1 MRRESFPSYRRCEFE
16 RREEREMSATQVD
29 RYETVIVGGGQAGLA
44 TGYHL
49 TKRGRSCVIL
59 DAGERV
65 GDSWRKR
72 WPSLK
77 LYSPASV
84 DGLPGMR
91 FPAPGF
97 SFPSGY
103 EMADYLEAYAA
114 RFELPVRSG
123 VLVDG
128 LDREGERYVVTAGER
143 RFEAENVVVATGVM
157 QKPVTPD
164 FASELDPR
172 IRQLHSLDYR
182 SPDQL
187 QPGAVLVVG
196 AAHSGG
202 DIAYEVARAGYRTI
216 LSGRHT
222 GQIPLNIE
230 GLSGRLAFP
239 VMKVL
244 ATRVLTVN
252 TPIGRKMR
260 PQIRSHGGPLLR
272 VKKADLEGAGVER
285 ELGRT
290 VGVEGGRPVLED
302 GRVLDVANVVWCTG
316 FRNDFDWIRVP
327 VDLDADGYPEQW
339 RGAVASAPGLYFVG
353 MLFLHSF
360 SSMLILGAGRD
371 SERVV
376 KHIASR
382 RPSEARTVA
391 EAPTLA
397 EDGVAA

>member
-1 MRRESFPSYRRCEFE
+1 M
-16 RREEREMSATQVD
+16 ATQTETFD
-29 RYETVIVGGGQAGLA
+29 TVIVGGGQAGLA

-49 TKRGRSCVIL
+49 RKRGRSFVIL

-65 GDSWRKR
+65 GDSWRTR

-77 LYSPASV
+77 LYSPAAV
-84 DGLPGMR
+84 DGLPGMKY
-91 FPAPGF
+91 PARKH
-97 SFPSGY
+97 SFPTGY
-103 EMADYLEAYAA
+103 EFGDFLEEYAA
-114 RFELPVRSG
+114 RFELPVQSS
-123 VLVDG
+123 VVVDG
-128 LDREGERYVVTAGER
+128 LDREGEHYVVTAGER

-157 QKPVTPD
+157 QKPLTPD
-164 FASELDPR
+164 FAADLDPR
-172 IRQLHSLDYR
+172 IRQLHSFEYR
-182 SPDQL
+182 TPDQL

-202 DIAYEVARAGYRTI
+202 DIAFEVANAGYRTI

-239 VMKVL
+239 VMRFL
-244 ATRVLTVN
+244 ATRVLTLN

-260 PQIRSHGGPLLR
+260 PEIRSHGGPLLR
-272 VKKADLEGAGVER
+272 VKMADLEAAGVER

-290 VGVEGGRPVLED
+290 VGVKDGRPVLED
-302 GRVLDVANVVWCTG
+302 GRVLDVANIVWCTG
-316 FRNDFDWIRVP
+316 FRNDFSWIRVP
-327 VDLDADGYPEQW
+327 FELEADGYPKQW
-339 RGAVASAPGLYFVG
+339 RGAVPSAPGLYFVG

-376 KHIASR
+376 RHIASR
-382 RPSEARTVA
+382 RTSERASGAEAR
-391 EAPTLA
+391 A
-397 EDGVAA
+397 EDAVAA